1 MQKTRA
7 VAVAVIATVVAST
20 QADAQSSRN
29 FEDSWFW
36 GAKAGINTFSRPG
49 FGNTSTANLG
59 IDWLITRKQGGL
71 YVSGDQSIFERD
83 ILVSDPSASAGQRT
97 VRINDLRRLTFAGV
111 AFPKRF
117 GGVIPYGGIGYMIAV
132 AGDARILVD
141 TTAGSTPPNN
151 SFIDDVE
158 ELRSRGSV
166 LGMLGVQIQT
176 RRAAIF
182 VQETLIPSNRRFI
195 FPSVMSFLEFG
206 VRYNFGSSIDR
217 N

>member
-1 MQKTRA
+1 MQKLRA
-7 VAVAVIATVVAST
+7 VAVAVIVTVVAST
-20 QADAQSSRN
+20 QATAQSSRN

-49 FGNTSTANLG
+49 FGNSSTVNLG
-59 IDWLITRKQGGL
+59 LDWLITRKRGGL

-83 ILVSDPSASAGQRT
+83 VQIFDPGATSGQRT

-132 AGDARILVD
+132 AGDARIFVD
-141 TTAGSTPPNN
+141 SVNGAPTN
-151 SFIDDVE
+151 SFVDDVDQ
-158 ELRSRGSV
+158 LRSRGSV

-182 VQETLIPSNRRFI
+182 VQETMLPSNRNFI
-195 FPSVMSFLEFG
+195 FPSVLSFFEFG
-206 VRYNFGSSIDR
+206 IRYNFGTSIDR
-217 N
+217 P